1 MSGKNKTK
9 LPAKLNKQMLGSI
22 IGKFYG
28 NEKKSSDVQNLN
40 QIKNRYMGKESSLE
54 NLPKTYEED

>member
-28 NEKKSSDVQNLN
+28 NEKKSSGVQNLN

>member
-28 NEKKSSDVQNLN
+28 NEKKSSDMQNLN

>member
-1 MSGKNKTK
+1 
-9 LPAKLNKQMLGSI
+9 MLGSI

-28 NEKKSSDVQNLN
+28 NETKKSSAMQNLN

>member
-1 MSGKNKTK
+1 
-9 LPAKLNKQMLGSI
+9 MLGSI

>member
-28 NEKKSSDVQNLN
+28 NEKKSSNLQNLN